1 MWATFR
7 HQLRRFRGSILGWGI
22 ILGLL
27 AASFVAVFSDMQAQ
41 MEQVQQLLQQFPA
54 DLFAFFGINPESLTA
69 LGMLDIKFFSYMP
82 IVLGIFAVA
91 AGSGLLA
98 GDEEKGLLDLV
109 MSHPV
114 SRRALFFGK
123 ALAFLA
129 ALAAILF
136 LIWVGFA
143 AAIGQ
148 TVLDVSPLQMA
159 GPLVSLG
166 AMILLF
172 GTLALLLSMVLP
184 SRRMASSVAGL
195 LLVASFFITGM
206 AALNPDLKA
215 IADFSP
221 FSYYQGGRA
230 ITDGLNMGWIIG
242 LVVPAVVFIGLAWWR
257 FERRDIRVAGEGGWR
272 LALPGRNRPARQRP
286 SEARQTV

>member
-1 MWATFR
+1 MWAVFR

-27 AASFVAVFSDMQAQ
+27 AAAFVSVFSSIDAQ
-41 MEQVQQLLQQFPA
+41 MEQLQQLIQQFPT
-54 DLFAFFGINPESLTA
+54 DLFAFFGVSMESLTA
-69 LGMLDIKFFSYMP
+69 LGLLDIKFFSYMP
-82 IVLGIFAVA
+82 MVLGIFAVA

-114 SRRALFFGK
+114 SRREFFFGRV
-123 ALAFLA
+123 LAFLA
-129 ALAAILF
+129 ALAAIPAI
-136 LIWVGFA
+136 IWGGFA
-143 AAIGQ
+143 VAIGQ
-148 TVLDVSPLQMA
+148 TVLDVSPLQIA
-159 GPLVSLG
+159 RPLVSLG
-166 AMILLF
+166 AMVLLF

-206 AALNPDLKA
+206 AELDPGLKA

-221 FSYYQGGRA
+221 FSYYQGGKA
-230 ITDGLNMGWIIG
+230 ITDGLNVGWIIG
-242 LVVPAVVFIGLAWWR
+242 LLVPAVVFTLLAWWR